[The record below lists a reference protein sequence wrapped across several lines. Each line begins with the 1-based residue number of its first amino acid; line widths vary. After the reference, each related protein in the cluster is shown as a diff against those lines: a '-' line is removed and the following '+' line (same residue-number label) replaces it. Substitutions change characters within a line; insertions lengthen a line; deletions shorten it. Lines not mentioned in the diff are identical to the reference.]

1 MRKSHHENGNG
12 VCTGQN
18 LSHPEPGLGDLLGG
32 EVANSEPVSSV
43 REDTTSPNT
52 GVALRAVEDSA
63 LSPAPG

>member
-1 MRKSHHENGNG
+1 MKTEMERAQARTSPTQSRDWATFGA
-12 VCTGQN
+12 
-18 LSHPEPGLGDLLGG
+18 LLGG